1 MLPIPS
7 VSDTLGIMSSHSRSN
22 RKRRISPET
31 VARKAGRRQELL
43 DAADRAIRR
52 SGPGVSMEEIAAEA
66 ATAKPVLYR
75 YFGDKGGLYQALA
88 ERYVQLVMTAVRG
101 ALAEKESANPRDRLE
116 AAIGAYLELVEGS
129 TAVYRFLMHR
139 AVTERAEARAT
150 VADFIRGLGGEL
162 AAVLAEDLR
171 SRGLDPHAAEPWA
184 RGIVGMVQVAGDW
197 WLEQR
202 SMTRERLVE
211 HLVTLLWTG
220 LRDQEPQQQ
229 ELDEAR

>member
-1 MLPIPS
+1 
-7 VSDTLGIMSSHSRSN
+7 MSSHHRSN
-22 RKRRISPET
+22 RRRRVTPEML
-31 VARKAGRRQELL
+31 ARKAARRQELL

-52 SGPGVSMEEIAAEA
+52 GGPDVSMDEIAAEA

-88 ERYVQLVMTAVRG
+88 ERYVQQVMTAVRD
-101 ALAEKESANPRDRLE
+101 ALAEQEDASPRRRLE
-116 AAIGAYLELVEGS
+116 AAIDAYLELVESS
-129 TAVYRFLMHR
+129 TDVYRFLMHR
-139 AVTERAEARAT
+139 AVTERAEAHAT

-171 SRGLDPHAAEPWA
+171 ARGMDAHAAEPWA
-184 RGIVGMVQVAGDW
+184 RGIVGMVHVAGDW

-202 SMTRERLVE
+202 TMTRARLVD

-220 LRDQEPQQQ
+220 LRDQEASEEGLEQ
-229 ELDEAR
+229 AT

>member
-1 MLPIPS
+1 M
-7 VSDTLGIMSSHSRSN
+7 TSHRRSN
-22 RKRRISPET
+22 RSRRVTPEALERR
-31 VARKAGRRQELL
+31 ARRRQELL
-43 DAADRAIRR
+43 DAADRAIMRM
-52 SGPGVSMEEIAAEA
+52 GPDVTMDEIAAEA

-88 ERYVQLVMTAVRG
+88 ERYVQLVMTTVRDALTTLEG
-101 ALAEKESANPRDRLE
+101 ASARDRLE
-116 AAIGAYLELVEGS
+116 AAIGAYLELVES
-129 TAVYRFLMHR
+129 SLPVYRFLMHR
-139 AVTERAEARAT
+139 AVTERAEAHAT

-171 SRGLDPHAAEPWA
+171 TRGLDPHAAEPWA
-184 RGIVGMVQVAGDW
+184 RGIVGMVHVAGDW

-220 LRDQEPQQQ
+220 LRDQRPQGRQ
-229 ELDEAR
+229 ETGTASEHRSATPPGNP